1 MALSETNITEV
12 LLTQTF
18 EDWRVT
24 TNQLITVINESTDT
38 NPTTALVSADSLGTI
53 SINTVISNTIS
64 SDEITGN
71 KLDFSSSTSNVTFL
85 SANVASLGNVHQIFL
100 DGGDRITGAT
110 PDSKIE
116 NVQLN
121 HSEINL
127 NGATLR
133 ANGAS
138 TIDLS
143 GATVDDLGTVNQFRL
158 NFGEMYGSNIYMT
171 SNYTGKLTITDGTHT
186 LTSATFEGG
195 YFEPQ
200 EIRNTSIHS
209 SELTVNTNSTIVS
222 NTGMIIGTDVTN
234 ANVGIGYFPEWDGVT
249 RTATTSSGRVHIRSG
264 SANTGA
270 GLLESLLTQTD
281 VAARFINGDELIL
294 ENSDNVGMTLLSNSS
309 KNSHI
314 FFGDEADV
322 DQGYIKYVNS
332 SDVIEFSAGSSNPKA
347 RILTNHGGSLQVAG
361 ANAFATLSGKLHVH
375 QATTDDIVGVY
386 LNAARGNKSAATIVS
401 GQTTSNS
408 FNLNTETLTDGNLLD
423 LRYNNLSDGGGTD
436 AAFTGSMLHVRDE
449 NTSTNLRKL
458 INIEQARSEAIGTTA
473 LYMNMRAGK
482 GIDINQDSDNF
493 SINIESDNTTKNTFN
508 IVSDGIT
515 TGSILHIST
524 LSSHSSNLVSF
535 VSDAPDAVGTTL
547 YVRNDSVSAATKMLE
562 VANAS
567 ASLITVET
575 GGSIG
580 INKSNPEYQLDV
592 VGLTKFTGNVYIDT
606 QPTEYEDGN
615 VKIDGDVY
623 IKGGEHTYL
632 AVDGS
637 NFGSAILGV
646 GENAENQRGGAY
658 YISYNNA
665 VEGYVY
671 LGTGEIDDTTRIPQ
685 FYSMRLYYNNSDVY
699 SPSSWEILGN
709 VDITSNVSIGG
720 NTAMGHDVTVS
731 NNFTVGLNNG
741 TYQTITLW
749 GDLKAKH
756 DVDVTRNL
764 KVTGAFTATGGAS
777 VSGGMSLSGDTTVT
791 GNLNVTGNTNIDK
804 NLDVTKSAVIDQNLT
819 VTGNTQLT
827 GKVVASNTFAL
838 TGLATFANT
847 ITVNG
852 STTYLGPVSK
862 EHEVFIRGNTVIDK
876 EITVTGN
883 SSISGF
889 ITSTTYDSVDQNG
902 VGITVTAFDIVS
914 NTDIT
919 GAVTVS
925 SKADITGNLYVAGAN
940 TWLAG
945 NAFIRTNLDVS
956 GNTII
961 RQNATV
967 NKDLTVLQKVTATQ
981 NVKSSQWL
989 ISTKSANV
997 GDNLFVFN
1005 NTTIGTQAKANS
1017 EFKVWGNG
1025 TITGTLNVNNGNITG
1040 GVDLDVTGNTDIGG
1054 DLQVDG
1060 DASVGTSGATSTL
1073 TVYGNTTIT
1082 GTLDVNGSSI
1092 TASENL
1098 SVTGNTDIGGLLQ
1111 VDDDV
1116 TIGTSGDTANI
1127 TVWGAGTY
1135 KTTLDVLAN
1144 TSIGGNLIVTGN
1156 TEVTGTT
1163 NYKANVQIG
1172 TSSSKQ
1178 TLIVYGKLNSYD
1190 DITTTGEVNA
1200 NGVKCRLIVY
1210 DTDGTTILNA
1220 A

>member
-1 MALSETNITEV
+1 MALSETDINEV
-12 LLTQTF
+12 ILTQTF

-24 TNQLITVINESTDT
+24 TNKLITVINESTDSD
-38 NPTTALVSADSLGTI
+38 PTTALISADELGTV
-53 SINTVISNTIS
+53 SINTIISNTMS
-64 SDEITGN
+64 SEIVTGN

-100 DGGDRITGAT
+100 YGGDRITGAT

-138 TIDLS
+138 TIDFS
-143 GATVDDLGTVNQFRL
+143 GATVNDLGTVNQFRL
-158 NFGEMYGSNIYMT
+158 NYGEMYGSNIYMT
-171 SNYTGKLTITDGTHT
+171 SDYTGKLTITNGTHT
-186 LTSATFEGG
+186 LTSATFEDG

-281 VAARFINGDELIL
+281 VSARFINGDELIL

-322 DQGYIKYVNS
+322 DQGYIKYINS
-332 SDVIEFSAGSSNPKA
+332 TDVIEFSAGSSNPKA
-347 RILTNHGGSLQVAG
+347 RILSNYGGSLQVAG
-361 ANAFATLSGKLHVH
+361 ANVFTTLSGKLHVH
-375 QATTDDIVGVY
+375 QASTDDAIGFY
-386 LNAARGNKSAATIVS
+386 LNAARGTKSAATIVS

-408 FNLNTETLTDGNLLD
+408 FNLKTETLTDGNLLD
-423 LRYNNLSDGGGTD
+423 LLYNNLSDGGGTD

-524 LSSHSSNLVSF
+524 LSGHSSNLVSF

-547 YVRNDSVSAATKMLE
+547 YVRNDSLSAATKMLE
-562 VANAS
+562 VANSS

-646 GENAENQRGGAY
+646 GENAENKRGGAY
-658 YISYNNA
+658 YISYNDA

-671 LGTGEIDDTTRIPQ
+671 LGTGEIDETTRIPQ

-709 VDITSNVSIGG
+709 VDISSNVTIGG
-720 NTAMGHDVTVS
+720 NTAMNHNVTVS
-731 NNFTVGLNNG
+731 NNFTVGSNNG
-741 TYQTITLW
+741 TYQTITFW
-749 GDLKAKH
+749 GDVNSKH
-756 DVDVTRNL
+756 DVNVTRNL
-764 KVTGAFTATGGAS
+764 SVSGVLNATGGAS
-777 VSGGMSLSGDTTVT
+777 VSGGMSLSGNTTIFGDLTVT
-791 GNLNVTGNTNIDK
+791 GNTDIDKNLNLTKSAYITQNLNVTGNSNF
-804 NLDVTKSAVIDQNLT
+804 
-819 VTGNTQLT
+819 TGQII
-827 GKVVASNTFAL
+827 ASNTFAL

-852 STTYLGPVSK
+852 SETYLGPTNKV
-862 EHEVFIRGNTVIDK
+862 HQVFIRGNTVIDK

-889 ITSTTYDSVDQNG
+889 ITSSTYVDEDQNT
-902 VGITVTAFDIVS
+902 IKSFDIVS
-914 NTDIT
+914 NTDID
-919 GAVTVS
+919 GHVTIS
-925 SKADITGNLYVAGAN
+925 GKTDITGNISVAGAN
-940 TWLAG
+940 TWLSG
-945 NAFIRTNLDVS
+945 NTYVRTNLDVN
-956 GNTII
+956 GNTTIHQHASI
-961 RQNATV
+961 L
-967 NKDLTVLQKVTATQ
+967 KSLTVSETFQSTQ
-981 NVKSSQWL
+981 NISSQQWL
-989 ISTKSANV
+989 ISTKSTKVGENLTVANNV
-997 GDNLFVFN
+997 
-1005 NTTIGTQAKANS
+1005 TIGQQSTNNS

-1025 TITGTLNVNNGNITG
+1025 TITGTLNVNNGNISG
-1040 GVDLDVTGNTDIGG
+1040 GVNLSVSGNTGIGQNLTVNG
-1054 DLQVDG
+1054 N
-1060 DASVGTSGATSTL
+1060 ATVGTSSSAKKL
-1073 TVYGNTTIT
+1073 TVYGNTIIT
-1082 GTLDVNGSSI
+1082 GTLDVNGSSL

-1098 SVTGNTDIGGLLQ
+1098 SVTGNVSVGGLTTLDSNLT
-1111 VDDDV
+1111 V
-1116 TIGTSGDTANI
+1116 GASGSPANI
-1127 TVWGAGTY
+1127 TVWGDAALKSNLTVSG
-1135 KTTLDVLAN
+1135 N
-1144 TSIGGNLIVTGN
+1144 TSVSGNLTITGN
-1156 TEVTGTT
+1156 TEVTGITT
-1163 NYKANVQIG
+1163 YKSNVQIG
-1172 TSSSKQ
+1172 TSDSYKS
-1178 TLIVYGKLNSYD
+1178 LIVYGKINAYD

-1210 DTDGTTILNA
+1210 DTDGSTILNRA
-1220 A
+1220 